1 MYSLN
6 GVHTL
11 QLLFDAC
18 FLMVT
23 FSSMVIQGRQCTGA
37 NTTPLG
43 ALNPL
48 FTGERRQERPEGAS
62 LLLPHLAN
70 QPPNP
75 NAPSWTPPVQ
85 VKKEQ
90 SPNKRDTRKF

>member
-1 MYSLN
+1 
-6 GVHTL
+6 
-11 QLLFDAC
+11 
-18 FLMVT
+18 
-23 FSSMVIQGRQCTGA
+23 MVIQGRQCTGA